1 LGCGAYLQALR
12 RTKIGQFKAEDA
24 LSVEEWIEYLKLQT
38 V

>member
-12 RTKIGQFKAEDA
+12 RTKIGEYKAEDA
-24 LSVEEWIEYLKLQT
+24 LSVEEWMEYLKSQT